1 MIQVKRAILH
11 ILDLN
16 SGVPVFSD
24 LDLDRE
30 LFEYLQKH
38 YPELLVYPTVHS
50 GMRFMANREVGSG
63 LSIGQKAAYFENN
76 NHFVN
81 VVEGGGM
88 LGYDAVLHTLELM
101 REAYLEEKDMRSLIQ
116 IKGMGCG
123 CGGCG

>member
-1 MIQVKRAILH
+1 LL
-11 ILDLN
+11 LDA
-16 SGVPVFSD
+16 GFSVEKVYVD
-24 LDLDRE
+24 TIIGEEKAD
-30 LFEYLQKH
+30 FEYLQKH
-38 YPELLVYPTVHS
+38 YPELLLYPTVHS
-50 GMRFMANREVGSG
+50 SMRFMANREVGKG